1 MNEST
6 IRELLSR
13 LFDLS
18 YEENDKIIGRYNHR
32 VISQKDFQLA
42 ENTVRQWAL
51 EFHDNR
57 TGTLEAKVFVYEQ
70 IIKNSNFAPML
81 PNIPNGNNIRGGD
94 IFEDKTESGLL
105 EE

>member
-13 LFDLS
+13 LFAMS
-18 YEENDKIIGRYNHR
+18 YTGKNEYIGNYQYP
-32 VISQKDFQLA
+32 VISKEHRTDV
-42 ENTVRQWAL
+42 ENVIRQWAL

-81 PNIPNGNNIRGGD
+81 PEKD
-94 IFEDKTESGLL
+94 ESGLL
-105 EE
+105 ED

>member
-13 LFDLS
+13 LFAMS
-18 YEENDKIIGRYNHR
+18 RKGTTEFTRNYQYP
-32 VISQKDFQLA
+32 VISEEHRKDV
-42 ENTVRQWAL
+42 ENVIRQWAL

-81 PNIPNGNNIRGGD
+81 P
-94 IFEDKTESGLL
+94 TESK
-105 EE
+105 ED